1 MFEQND
7 RTLFTAQSIIKVFC
21 IIGAILC
28 FIGGIVLFITSNQ
41 KVTDNFGKI
50 SNVTNYAQIIGGV
63 ALILFSSLVFWIIWI
78 FSKLIFSTLCDIKFI
93 RNKLYQLDNDNLK
106 SFIEEEEEE
115 SDNTTND
122 NKKKSFLDKF
132 KDL

>member
-7 RTLFTAQSIIKVFC
+7 KTLFTAQSIIKIFC

-28 FIGGIVLFITSNQ
+28 FIGGIILCVTSSQ
-41 KVTDNFGKI
+41 EVTGNLGEIKTI
-50 SNVTNYAQIIGGV
+50 TNYTQIIGGV
-63 ALILFSSLVFWIIWI
+63 ALILFGSLVFWIIWI
-78 FSKLIFSTLCDIKFI
+78 FSKLIFSTLCDIKLI

-106 SFIEEEEEE
+106 SFIEEE

-122 NKKKSFLDKF
+122 NKKESFLDKF

>member
-28 FIGGIVLFITSNQ
+28 FIGGIVLCVTSNQ
-41 KVTDNFGKI
+41 KVADNFGEI

-63 ALILFSSLVFWIIWI
+63 ALILFGSLVFWIIWI
-78 FSKLIFSTLCDIKFI
+78 FSKLIFSTLCDIKLI

-106 SFIEEEEEE
+106 SFIEEE
-115 SDNTTND
+115 SDNKTND
-122 NKKKSFLDKF
+122 NKKESFLDKF